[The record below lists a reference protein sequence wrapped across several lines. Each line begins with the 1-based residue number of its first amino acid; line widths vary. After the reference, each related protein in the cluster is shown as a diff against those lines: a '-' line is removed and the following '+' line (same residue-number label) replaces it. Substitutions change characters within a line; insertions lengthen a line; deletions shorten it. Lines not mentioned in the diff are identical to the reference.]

1 MNTRSTVIDSPVGS
15 LTLTASDKGL
25 QEVLLP
31 AGDTSANGQAAQS
44 TTAQSTAAESAEHE
58 SAEQQPAGGADGNA
72 AADQTPAEAILAS
85 AQQQLGEYFAGERRS
100 FDLPLD
106 LSGTEFQLRAW
117 QALAGVGYGE
127 TASYGEQA
135 ERIGRAGAARAIGRA
150 NGANPVPIVL
160 PCHRIVGADGSLTGY
175 GGGLR
180 VKEQLLAHE
189 QAR

>member
-1 MNTRSTVIDSPVGS
+1 MNTRTTVIDSPVGS

-44 TTAQSTAAESAEHE
+44 TTAQSTAAEST
-58 SAEQQPAGGADGNA
+58 EQQPAGGADGNA
-72 AADQTPAEAILAS
+72 AAEQTPAEAILAS

-117 QALAGVGYGE
+117 QALASVGYGE

-180 VKEQLLAHE
+180 VKEQLLVHE